1 MCDGKYKKPFL
12 SNSPH
17 QLTLCNFAIIIIKK
31 FGEKLFQHAD
41 VMELKQLFP
50 HAGVVELKQLFPHAD
65 FGELKQLF
73 PQAAVVELKQLFSN
87 ADVVELNLYTWI
99 CERKCNVIQCIVNIA
114 FFGKTEF
121 F

>member
-17 QLTLCNFAIIIIKK
+17 RLTLCNFAIIIIKK

-50 HAGVVELKQLFPHAD
+50 HAGVVELKQLFP
-65 FGELKQLF
+65 
-73 PQAAVVELKQLFSN
+73 QAAVVELKQLFSN

-99 CERKCNVIQCIVNIA
+99 CDRKYNVIQCIVNIA

>member
-17 QLTLCNFAIIIIKK
+17 RLTLCYFAIIIIKK

-50 HAGVVELKQLFPHAD
+50 HAGVVELKQLFP
-65 FGELKQLF
+65 
-73 PQAAVVELKQLFSN
+73 QAAVVELKQLFSN

-99 CERKCNVIQCIVNIA
+99 CDRKYNVIQCIVNIA

>member
-12 SNSPH
+12 SNSP
-17 QLTLCNFAIIIIKK
+17 QRLTSCNFAIIIIKK

-50 HAGVVELKQLFPHAD
+50 HAGVVELKQLFP
-65 FGELKQLF
+65 
-73 PQAAVVELKQLFSN
+73 QAAVVELKQLFSN

-99 CERKCNVIQCIVNIA
+99 CDRKYNVIQCIVNIA